1 MNVALSQFA
10 LQQEKIAFREE
21 SAKALARQD
30 FGRNQRSWWSKD
42 LKLNFHDADLNTK
55 HGITVSAY
63 LREYSKLKVAN
74 V

>member
-1 MNVALSQFA
+1 MNVVLSQLA
-10 LQQEKIAFREE
+10 IQQEKIRFREE

-30 FGRNQRSWWSKD
+30 FSRNQRSWWPKD
-42 LKLNFHDADLNTK
+42 LKLNFHDADLNMK

-63 LREYSKLKVAN
+63 LREYTKLKTAN